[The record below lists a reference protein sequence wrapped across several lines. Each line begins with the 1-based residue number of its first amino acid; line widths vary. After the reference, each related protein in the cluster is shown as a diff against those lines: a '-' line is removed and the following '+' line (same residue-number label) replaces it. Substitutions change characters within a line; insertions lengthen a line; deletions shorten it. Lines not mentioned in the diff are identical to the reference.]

1 MFISDEQV
9 ALQQHHFV
17 KRKMFKFAILLLII
31 SSINIGIST
40 ITKVDIINKILGSY
54 DKCFYVLSFIS
65 ALYIMCDRD
74 TYLPFL
80 GRSIIPCSVLK
91 DSIPSGA
98 TKIINVDIKKPNTK
112 VLFWAA
118 ESLKDS
124 SVINN
129 YIDAYNDFSNS
140 GVATSDANGIVKLS
154 VRDPQSYTVPF
165 KGLLQPH
172 IHFRICDGLGT
183 LGRVKTIFLKDQK
196 IVG

>member
-9 ALQQHHFV
+9 ALQQHHFI

-31 SSINIGIST
+31 SSINIGISM
-40 ITKVDIINKILGSY
+40 IADVDILNKILGSY
-54 DKCFYVLSFIS
+54 EKYFYILSFVS
-65 ALYIMCDRD
+65 ALYIMWDRD

-80 GRSIIPCSVLK
+80 GRTIIPCNILK
-91 DSIPSGA
+91 DSIPSDA
-98 TKIINVDIKKPNTK
+98 IKIISVDIKKPNTK

-118 ESLKDS
+118 ETLKNP
-124 SVINN
+124 SVVNN

-140 GVATSDANGIVKLS
+140 GVATSDINGIVKFS

-165 KGLLQPH
+165 KGILQPH

-183 LGRVKTIFLKDQK
+183 LGRVKTIFLNDQK